1 MNKMMAKVKKAMC
14 IMAAAGLCLGLLTGC
29 GDGIKKETSETVI
42 TKTDTALQLYADIEK
57 MVQDN
62 ALMADE
68 NFTAMKS
75 KLTEMSAKIKK
86 QITDTTEEDG
96 QMTLKELDA
105 MIQNLTEVKDQ
116 VQKKIDGTVQ

>member
-1 MNKMMAKVKKAMC
+1 MNRMTAKVKKIMC
-14 IMAAAGLCLGLLTGC
+14 FMAVAGLCLGLLTGC
-29 GDGIKKETSETVI
+29 GDGIKKETSDSVI

-75 KLTEMSAKIKK
+75 KLTDMSARIKEKIA
-86 QITDTTEEDG
+86 DTTEEDG
-96 QMTLKELDA
+96 QMTLTELDA
-105 MIQNLTEVKDQ
+105 MIQNLTEVKNQ
-116 VQKKIDGTVQ
+116 VQKKIDGTAQ

>member
-29 GDGIKKETSETVI
+29 GDGIKKKTSETVI

-116 VQKKIDGTVQ
+116 VQKKIDGTAQ

>member
-1 MNKMMAKVKKAMC
+1 MNRMMAKAKKALC

-75 KLTEMSAKIKK
+75 KLTEMSAKIKE
-86 QITDTTEEDG
+86 QIPDTTEEDG